1 MNDVDEF
8 EARRW
13 ADEGW
18 VQARSKYVDRL
29 KGQHSRL
36 TKTRIQN
43 FEWATQIASHI
54 KIAYE
59 ALDLEAGETVGGT
72 KLAAQLSAQGVLTQ
86 RGVDP
91 VKLSDRGK
99 AWATALVNEIDA
111 SLVDEAVLE
120 CRTLMT
126 ARCLSADFD
135 GDTLGELE
143 REYVEIIADIIALGR
158 RIRNQKPIARQELL
172 KRAIEDAQEAA
183 RRQRKD
189 KPQVTMAARER
200 YWRDRPPPVR
210 KIFGD

>member
-1 MNDVDEF
+1 MDEVEEF

-18 VQARSKYVDRL
+18 EQARADYVARL

-36 TKTRIQN
+36 TKTRIES
-43 FEWATQIASHI
+43 FKWAEQTAEQI
-54 KIAYE
+54 KTAYE
-59 ALDLEAGETVGGT
+59 ALGVEAGETVGGT

-86 RGVDP
+86 RRVDP
-91 VKLSDRGK
+91 IKLSDRGK

-143 REYVEIIADIIALGR
+143 RKYVEIIADIIALGR

-172 KRAIEDAQEAA
+172 QRAVVDAREAA

-189 KPQVTMAARER
+189 KPQITMAARER
-200 YWRDRPPPVR
+200 YWRDRPAPVR
-210 KIFGD
+210 KIFQ